1 MQDTLLNES
10 EVIDNESVI
19 TEAKSTFKQDMRKVK
34 VEDNRKAGTTTLAK
48 YKEVFKEY
56 VKYLNKI
63 NPGYTK
69 PKTGLRN
76 NDGITFM
83 SGTEVKKLLKGDNAA
98 FGSDTNDPSGGA
110 WWLSNTEEKEEYK
123 KKELEYLNNIAKGFD
138 LDTYEEA
145 YKYLDNLVEDFRKLV
160 DSKNIDTNR
169 VKSLRNKIVNLVT
182 SIPTSQID
190 QKNIIID
197 KSKNTIG
204 ITWRPSSFKK
214 IDMKKYF
221 LFVHRTNINDLKE
234 LRPSFVQ
241 YNRYKGKGS
250 FDISI
255 YRDSIIHFWA
265 FEKTDDPKKIARQI
279 KDLNWGGH
287 GFGNEFYLYE
297 PKSTDTFYIDGN
309 YMLAEDSDVEND
321 HKMWGSFHREL
332 VPATIITKRPLPVK
346 KTSLEEIKKMIGYNK
361 GDVVKY
367 LNNDDL
373 ANNWQKHDVGEMSE
387 AINKEGPPSMNLA
400 TKQNGGWSKLDST
413 TSEIP
418 TSTPKS
424 QQENEGSSTSD
435 PMAAKSKE
443 QSNEGAPVQAISNNK
458 LGSLLANKK
467 KNDNVVKESALIFEA
482 AELDEEDYM
491 TDSATAGEKFAEL
504 RTKIINT
511 LSNKFGVTP
520 IVSKSFK
527 IVPMNGSK
535 NDNIKITLGSN
546 GKIQAVSYD
555 SKNGSKAITYGD
567 YPSAAFSKIQRAV
580 NMLFSNFKYVSESYN
595 TMEFSDGEKKLSRW
609 GIFQEDADVLRD
621 NMDELDLLF
630 DDTDDDDSSD
640 DDNKESG
647 HKDVFT
653 SGDFDEYKKDDLS
666 DNMSFDDIDSYTE
679 PDSIGSDTSNEQNEY
694 DPKELETLNKLI
706 SSEINASSE
715 YWNANKET
723 KIPVLSK
730 LYADI
735 GDEERF
741 HTEQLLFAKSQL
753 TGEAYEPHDPE
764 VKKEYE
770 ELKAMGMD
778 SETAMTTVMD
788 KRSIGASSS
797 FDDDEDD
804 DDINTEVEES
814 IEALEYALTTA
825 ELYSIILES
834 ASTANINKCY
844 SVITEA
850 YIFQEAVETNDSNAK
865 VKMTSDNPFKLIGKL
880 IKKICHGLRNLTVK
894 IRKWREK
901 MYRRNRAKTD
911 WIKRHGIKALFESGI
926 SLYFYDDARPDM
938 RMDTVFF
945 QLIDRVDATLVAM
958 GKKYGINIT
967 QSNMNLPQRASFA
980 SSQQGVQALKNIN
993 LIKTKVIVN
1002 DKTEASLEKKFF
1014 GETTQKI
1021 KDINGNEVSANTFN
1035 MFTYCLDVANNY
1047 LENKVQSVLNAIEG
1061 MSNNQNSIYYKNP
1074 KAYKELEDD
1083 MKVISDTMDKIIKAL
1098 THDLAEYVK
1107 VNNACT
1113 KEATA
1118 EADAIANGT
1127 APKPEETTTP
1137 AVDTSTDGGAAPTTP
1152 TVDVSA
1158 DTGSGGDLPDII

>member
-1 MQDTLLNES
+1 MPNRFSSLGSTYDDTNS
-10 EVIDNESVI
+10 SAPSMGRHSQSWWSSDGTD
-19 TEAKSTFKQDMRKVK
+19 TEDMSTYGGDT
-34 VEDNRKAGTTTLAK
+34 NSSAS
-48 YKEVFKEY
+48 
-56 VKYLNKI
+56 
-63 NPGYTK
+63 YTSDD
-69 PKTGLRN
+69 T
-76 NDGITFM
+76 
-83 SGTEVKKLLKGDNAA
+83 S
-98 FGSDTNDPSGGA
+98 SDTS
-110 WWLSNTEEKEEYK
+110 S
-123 KKELEYLNNIAKGFD
+123 
-138 LDTYEEA
+138 DTMSSSTY
-145 YKYLDNLVEDFRKLV
+145 DDTSSS
-160 DSKNIDTNR
+160 DS
-169 VKSLRNKIVNLVT
+169 SY
-182 SIPTSQID
+182 
-190 QKNIIID
+190 
-197 KSKNTIG
+197 
-204 ITWRPSSFKK
+204 SS
-214 IDMKKYF
+214 
-221 LFVHRTNINDLKE
+221 
-234 LRPSFVQ
+234 
-241 YNRYKGKGS
+241 
-250 FDISI
+250 
-255 YRDSIIHFWA
+255 
-265 FEKTDDPKKIARQI
+265 
-279 KDLNWGGH
+279 
-287 GFGNEFYLYE
+287 
-297 PKSTDTFYIDGN
+297 
-309 YMLAEDSDVEND
+309 
-321 HKMWGSFHREL
+321 
-332 VPATIITKRPLPVK
+332 
-346 KTSLEEIKKMIGYNK
+346 
-361 GDVVKY
+361 
-367 LNNDDL
+367 
-373 ANNWQKHDVGEMSE
+373 
-387 AINKEGPPSMNLA
+387 
-400 TKQNGGWSKLDST
+400 
-413 TSEIP
+413 
-418 TSTPKS
+418 
-424 QQENEGSSTSD
+424 SSTSD
-435 PMAAKSKE
+435 TNSSDISSSSLSSDSTSSSTTDTNSSNYSSSSDTRSSNSTSSSTSDTDSSKSTDSSDTNSSDISSPSSSSSSSSSSDDGAVKSKA

-458 LGSLLANKK
+458 LSSLLANKK
-467 KNDNVVKESALIFEA
+467 KNDNVVKESAFVFEA
-482 AELDEEDYM
+482 CELDEEDYM
-491 TDSATAGEKFAEL
+491 SDPATAGEKFAEL
-504 RTKIINT
+504 RTKIVNT

-1127 APKPEETTTP
+1127 APKPEETATPTVDTP
-1137 AVDTSTDGGAAPTTP
+1137 ADGGAAPTTP

>member
-1 MQDTLLNES
+1 MPNRFSSLGSTYDDTNS
-10 EVIDNESVI
+10 SAPSMGRHSQSWWSSDGTD
-19 TEAKSTFKQDMRKVK
+19 TEDMSTYGGDTNSSASYTSDDTSSDTSSDTMSSSTY
-34 VEDNRKAGTTTLAK
+34 DDTTDTSSSDSS
-48 YKEVFKEY
+48 YSSS
-56 VKYLNKI
+56 
-63 NPGYTK
+63 
-69 PKTGLRN
+69 
-76 NDGITFM
+76 D
-83 SGTEVKKLLKGDNAA
+83 S
-98 FGSDTNDPSGGA
+98 SDTNSSDVS
-110 WWLSNTEEKEEYK
+110 SSTSSS
-123 KKELEYLNNIAKGFD
+123 D
-138 LDTYEEA
+138 SSSSSDSTY
-145 YKYLDNLVEDFRKLV
+145 
-160 DSKNIDTNR
+160 STSDTN
-169 VKSLRNKIVNLVT
+169 SSNYSSSDT
-182 SIPTSQID
+182 DSSSST
-190 QKNIIID
+190 
-197 KSKNTIG
+197 
-204 ITWRPSSFKK
+204 PSSST
-214 IDMKKYF
+214 D
-221 LFVHRTNINDLKE
+221 T
-234 LRPSFVQ
+234 
-241 YNRYKGKGS
+241 
-250 FDISI
+250 
-255 YRDSIIHFWA
+255 DSS
-265 FEKTDDPKKIARQI
+265 
-279 KDLNWGGH
+279 
-287 GFGNEFYLYE
+287 
-297 PKSTDTFYIDGN
+297 KSTDSSSSSSSISSSSSSVDG
-309 YMLAEDSDVEND
+309 
-321 HKMWGSFHREL
+321 G
-332 VPATIITKRPLPVK
+332 
-346 KTSLEEIKKMIGYNK
+346 
-361 GDVVKY
+361 
-367 LNNDDL
+367 
-373 ANNWQKHDVGEMSE
+373 
-387 AINKEGPPSMNLA
+387 
-400 TKQNGGWSKLDST
+400 
-413 TSEIP
+413 
-418 TSTPKS
+418 
-424 QQENEGSSTSD
+424 
-435 PMAAKSKE
+435 AAKSKA

-482 AELDEEDYM
+482 CELDEEDYM
-491 TDSATAGEKFAEL
+491 SDSATAGEKFAEL
-504 RTKIINT
+504 RAKIVNT

-580 NMLFSNFKYVSESYN
+580 NMLFSNFRYVSESYN
-595 TMEFSDGEKKLSRW
+595 TMEFSAGEKKLSRW

-630 DDTDDDDSSD
+630 DEDTDNDDSSD
-640 DDNKESG
+640 DDDDDKESG
-647 HKDVFT
+647 HKDVFE

-679 PDSIGSDTSNEQNEY
+679 PDIGSDTSNEQNEY

-797 FDDDEDD
+797 FDDEDD

-814 IEALEYALTTA
+814 FEALEYALTTA

-834 ASTANINKCY
+834 ASTSNIRKCY

-901 MYRRNRAKTD
+901 MYRRNRAKTE

-926 SLYFYDDARPDM
+926 TLYFYDDARPDM

-967 QSNMNLPQRASFA
+967 QTNMNLPQRASFA
-980 SSQQGVQALKNIN
+980 SSQQGIQALKNIN

-1014 GETTQKI
+1014 GESTQKI

-1035 MFTYCLDVANNY
+1035 MFTYCLDMANNY

-1083 MKVISDTMDKIIKAL
+1083 MKVISDTMDKIIKAV

-1113 KEATA
+1113 REATA

-1127 APKPEETTTP
+1127 APKPEETAAP
-1137 AVDTSTDGGAAPTTP
+1137 AVDTPT
-1152 TVDVSA
+1152 
-1158 DTGSGGDLPDII
+1158 DTGTPDAGTGAGDGSSGGSGDTELTNPF

>member
-1 MQDTLLNES
+1 MPNRFSSLGSTYDDTNS
-10 EVIDNESVI
+10 SAPSMGRHSQSWWSSDGTD
-19 TEAKSTFKQDMRKVK
+19 TEDMSTYGGDT
-34 VEDNRKAGTTTLAK
+34 NSSAS
-48 YKEVFKEY
+48 
-56 VKYLNKI
+56 
-63 NPGYTK
+63 YTSDD
-69 PKTGLRN
+69 TSS
-76 NDGITFM
+76 DTSSDTM
-83 SGTEVKKLLKGDNAA
+83 SSSTYDDTSSSDSSYSSSDS
-98 FGSDTNDPSGGA
+98 SDTNS
-110 WWLSNTEEKEEYK
+110 
-123 KKELEYLNNIAKGFD
+123 
-138 LDTYEEA
+138 
-145 YKYLDNLVEDFRKLV
+145 
-160 DSKNIDTNR
+160 
-169 VKSLRNKIVNLVT
+169 
-182 SIPTSQID
+182 
-190 QKNIIID
+190 
-197 KSKNTIG
+197 
-204 ITWRPSSFKK
+204 
-214 IDMKKYF
+214 
-221 LFVHRTNINDLKE
+221 
-234 LRPSFVQ
+234 
-241 YNRYKGKGS
+241 
-250 FDISI
+250 
-255 YRDSIIHFWA
+255 
-265 FEKTDDPKKIARQI
+265 
-279 KDLNWGGH
+279 
-287 GFGNEFYLYE
+287 
-297 PKSTDTFYIDGN
+297 
-309 YMLAEDSDVEND
+309 SDV
-321 HKMWGSFHREL
+321 S
-332 VPATIITKRPLPVK
+332 
-346 KTSLEEIKKMIGYNK
+346 SSSY
-361 GDVVKY
+361 
-367 LNNDDL
+367 
-373 ANNWQKHDVGEMSE
+373 S
-387 AINKEGPPSMNLA
+387 
-400 TKQNGGWSKLDST
+400 DST
-413 TSEIP
+413 
-418 TSTPKS
+418 
-424 QQENEGSSTSD
+424 SSTSD
-435 PMAAKSKE
+435 TNSSNYSSSSGDTSSSNSTSSSSSDTDSSKSTDSSSSSSSSSISSSSSSDDGAAKSKA

-458 LGSLLANKK
+458 LSSILANKK

-482 AELDEEDYM
+482 CDLDEEDYM

-504 RTKIINT
+504 RTKIVNT

-580 NMLFSNFKYVSESYN
+580 NMLFSNFRYVSESYN

-630 DDTDDDDSSD
+630 DDDDTDNDDSSD
-640 DDNKESG
+640 DNDDNDESG

-788 KRSIGASSS
+788 KRSIGGCSS
-797 FDDDEDD
+797 FDCDEDD
-804 DDINTEVEES
+804 DDVNTEVEES
-814 IEALEYALTTA
+814 FEALEYALTTA

-834 ASTANINKCY
+834 ASTSNIRKCY

-880 IKKICHGLRNLTVK
+880 LKKICHGLRNLTVK

-967 QSNMNLPQRASFA
+967 QTNMNLPQRASFA
-980 SSQQGVQALKNIN
+980 SSQQGIQALKNIN

-1014 GETTQKI
+1014 GESTQKI

-1035 MFTYCLDVANNY
+1035 MFTYCLDMANNY

-1061 MSNNQNSIYYKNP
+1061 MPNNQNSIYYKNP

-1083 MKVISDTMDKIIKAL
+1083 MKVISDTMDKIIKAV

-1127 APKPEETTTP
+1127 APKPEEAAGA
-1137 AVDTSTDGGAAPTTP
+1137 AVDTGTPDVGAPAAGDGSSSDAG
-1152 TVDVSA
+1152 
-1158 DTGSGGDLPDII
+1158 DTELTNPF

>member
-1 MQDTLLNES
+1 MPNRFSSLGSTYDDTNS
-10 EVIDNESVI
+10 SAPSMGRHSQSWWSSDGTD
-19 TEAKSTFKQDMRKVK
+19 TEDMSTYGGDT
-34 VEDNRKAGTTTLAK
+34 NSSAS
-48 YKEVFKEY
+48 
-56 VKYLNKI
+56 
-63 NPGYTK
+63 YTSDD
-69 PKTGLRN
+69 T
-76 NDGITFM
+76 
-83 SGTEVKKLLKGDNAA
+83 S
-98 FGSDTNDPSGGA
+98 SDTS
-110 WWLSNTEEKEEYK
+110 S
-123 KKELEYLNNIAKGFD
+123 
-138 LDTYEEA
+138 DTMSSSTY
-145 YKYLDNLVEDFRKLV
+145 DDTSSS
-160 DSKNIDTNR
+160 DS
-169 VKSLRNKIVNLVT
+169 SY
-182 SIPTSQID
+182 
-190 QKNIIID
+190 
-197 KSKNTIG
+197 
-204 ITWRPSSFKK
+204 SS
-214 IDMKKYF
+214 
-221 LFVHRTNINDLKE
+221 
-234 LRPSFVQ
+234 
-241 YNRYKGKGS
+241 
-250 FDISI
+250 
-255 YRDSIIHFWA
+255 
-265 FEKTDDPKKIARQI
+265 
-279 KDLNWGGH
+279 
-287 GFGNEFYLYE
+287 
-297 PKSTDTFYIDGN
+297 
-309 YMLAEDSDVEND
+309 
-321 HKMWGSFHREL
+321 
-332 VPATIITKRPLPVK
+332 
-346 KTSLEEIKKMIGYNK
+346 
-361 GDVVKY
+361 
-367 LNNDDL
+367 
-373 ANNWQKHDVGEMSE
+373 
-387 AINKEGPPSMNLA
+387 
-400 TKQNGGWSKLDST
+400 
-413 TSEIP
+413 
-418 TSTPKS
+418 
-424 QQENEGSSTSD
+424 SSTSD
-435 PMAAKSKE
+435 TNSSDISSSSLSSDSTSSSTTDTNSSNYSSSSDTRSSNSTSSSTSDTDSSKSTDSSDTNSSDISSPSSSSSSSSSSDDGAVKSKA

-458 LGSLLANKK
+458 LSSLLANKK
-467 KNDNVVKESALIFEA
+467 KNDNVVKESAFVFEA
-482 AELDEEDYM
+482 CELDEEDYM
-491 TDSATAGEKFAEL
+491 SDPATAGEKFAEL
-504 RTKIINT
+504 RTKIVNT

-567 YPSAAFSKIQRAV
+567 YPSTAFSKIQRAV